1 MVLGVALF
9 EVTILSCYPGNS
21 HVNRW
26 FTLIFLVTVNHV
38 VTSTLRSKEKNN
50 MTLFMKKSVM
60 MTVML
65 LFFTFTPGFGHA
77 ASNNTISKIDQFIKE
92 QQTISKIPG
101 ISVIIVDKG
110 KTVYQRG
117 FGFAD
122 TKTKT
127 PVTSDTLFELGSTS
141 KAFTGLAILQLEKQ
155 GLLKR
160 SDDVRKYIPWL
171 SLTYKGEDK
180 AVTIQQLLSHT
191 SGIPS
196 NSITQIPE
204 STADNALELTV
215 KTLLDQSLNRQPG
228 SSFEYAT
235 INYDVLGL
243 VIEQVT
249 KQPFDQYIQQKIL
262 QPVGMHQSFVGIHQV
277 HSTHMASGY
286 KIGLMREQRYI
297 PPIYRGNIPAGYIIS
312 NANDI
317 ARWLKL
323 QVGNSDIYSISN
335 NLIQESHTPDL
346 TVEPFDTNTYYANG
360 WAVVKKDTKSYIY
373 HAGEN
378 PTFSSYFILQP
389 DEQIGVAILANMNT
403 SSTTAIGQGVMDL
416 WEGKTIDMQHISSYQ
431 KLDKIVTII
440 CAIIIAISIIFCY
453 LFVQNIRN
461 LYKKQRSMANLNYK
475 RILLLSA
482 HTILVAT
489 MLTALFI
496 TPNIVLGG
504 LNWTFIKVWAPTSIT
519 FLLYSSIS
527 ASLLYLLLGFMM
539 IGTKRKN

>member
-1 MVLGVALF
+1 
-9 EVTILSCYPGNS
+9 
-21 HVNRW
+21 
-26 FTLIFLVTVNHV
+26 
-38 VTSTLRSKEKNN
+38 

-171 SLTYKGEDK
+171 SLTYKGEDQ

-215 KTLLDQSLNRQPG
+215 KTLLDQSLNRKPG

-453 LFVQNIRN
+453 LFVQNIRS

>member
-1 MVLGVALF
+1 
-9 EVTILSCYPGNS
+9 
-21 HVNRW
+21 
-26 FTLIFLVTVNHV
+26 
-38 VTSTLRSKEKNN
+38 

-171 SLTYKGEDK
+171 SLTYKGEDQ

-243 VIEQVT
+243 VIEQVA

-360 WAVVKKDTKSYIY
+360 WAVVKRTQS
-373 HAGEN
+373 
-378 PTFSSYFILQP
+378 
-389 DEQIGVAILANMNT
+389 
-403 SSTTAIGQGVMDL
+403 
-416 WEGKTIDMQHISSYQ
+416 HIS
-431 KLDKIVTII
+431 
-440 CAIIIAISIIFCY
+440 
-453 LFVQNIRN
+453 
-461 LYKKQRSMANLNYK
+461 
-475 RILLLSA
+475 
-482 HTILVAT
+482 T
-489 MLTALFI
+489 MLVRIQPFPRISFCNLTNKSAWLF
-496 TPNIVLGG
+496 
-504 LNWTFIKVWAPTSIT
+504 
-519 FLLYSSIS
+519 
-527 ASLLYLLLGFMM
+527 
-539 IGTKRKN
+539 

>member
-1 MVLGVALF
+1 
-9 EVTILSCYPGNS
+9 
-21 HVNRW
+21 
-26 FTLIFLVTVNHV
+26 
-38 VTSTLRSKEKNN
+38 
-50 MTLFMKKSVM
+50 MTLLTKK
-60 MTVML
+60 TVML
-65 LFFTFTPGFGHA
+65 MVMLVFFTFTPVFGHA
-77 ASNNTISKIDQFIKE
+77 ASNDTISKIDQFIEE

-127 PVTSDTLFELGSTS
+127 PVTSNTLFELGSTS

-171 SLTYKGEDK
+171 SLTYKGENQ

-196 NSITQIPE
+196 NSITRIPE

-243 VIEQVT
+243 VIEQVA

-262 QPVGMHQSFVGIHQV
+262 QSVGMNQSFVGIHQV

-297 PPIYRGNIPAGYIIS
+297 PPIYRGNIPAGYLIS

-323 QVGNSDIYSISN
+323 QLGNSDIYSISN

-378 PTFSSYFILQP
+378 PTFSSYFIMQP

-461 LYKKQRSMANLNYK
+461 LYKKQRSMAKLNYK
-475 RILLLSA
+475 KILLLSA

-489 MLTALFI
+489 MLTAIFI
-496 TPNIVLGG
+496 TPNTVLGG
-504 LNWTFIKVWAPTSIT
+504 LNWTFINVWAPTSIT

-527 ASLLYLLLGFMM
+527 ASLLYLLLGFMI

>member
-1 MVLGVALF
+1 
-9 EVTILSCYPGNS
+9 
-21 HVNRW
+21 
-26 FTLIFLVTVNHV
+26 
-38 VTSTLRSKEKNN
+38 

-171 SLTYKGEDK
+171 SLTYKGEDQ

-243 VIEQVT
+243 VIEQVA

-262 QPVGMHQSFVGIHQV
+262 QSVGMHQSFVGIHQV

-453 LFVQNIRN
+453 LFVQNIRS
-461 LYKKQRSMANLNYK
+461 LYKKQRRMANLNYK

-482 HTILVAT
+482 HTILVAI

-496 TPNIVLGG
+496 TPNVALGG

-519 FLLYSSIS
+519 LLLYSSIS
-527 ASLLYLLLGFMM
+527 ASLLYLLVGFMI

>member
-1 MVLGVALF
+1 MAL
-9 EVTILSCYPGNS
+9 
-21 HVNRW
+21 
-26 FTLIFLVTVNHV
+26 LI
-38 VTSTLRSKEKNN
+38 
-50 MTLFMKKSVM
+50 KKSVM
-60 MTVML
+60 IAVML
-65 LFFTFTPGFGHA
+65 VFCTFLPVLVQAT
-77 ASNNTISKIDQFIKE
+77 SNDKINKIDQFIE
-92 QQTISKIPG
+92 AQQSISKIPG
-101 ISVIIVDKG
+101 LSVIIVDKG
-110 KTVYQRG
+110 ETVYQKG

-122 TKTKT
+122 MKTKK

-171 SLTYKGEDK
+171 TLTYSGEEQ
-180 AVTIQQLLSHT
+180 VITIQQLLSHT

-215 KTLLDQSLNRQPG
+215 KTLLDQPLNRKPG

-243 VIEQVT
+243 VIEQVS
-249 KQPFDQYIQQKIL
+249 KQPFEQYIQQKIL
-262 QPVGMHQSFVGIHQV
+262 QPVGMNQSFVGVHQV
-277 HSTHMASGY
+277 HSSKMASGY
-286 KIGLMREQRYI
+286 KIGLMREQPYI
-297 PPIYRGNIPAGYIIS
+297 PPVYRGNIPAGYVIS

-323 QVGNSDIYSISN
+323 QLGNSDIYSISN
-335 NLIQESHTPDL
+335 HLIQESHTPDQ

-360 WAVVKKDTKSYIY
+360 WAIVEKDKKPYIY

-378 PTFSSYFILQP
+378 PTFTSYFIMQP

-403 SSTTAIGQGVMDL
+403 SFTTAIVQGVMDL
-416 WEGKTIDMQHISSYQ
+416 WEGKTIQGQHVSSYQ

-440 CAIIIAISIIFCY
+440 SAFIIVISIIFCY
-453 LFVQNIRN
+453 LLFKNARS
-461 LYKKQRSMANLNYK
+461 LYKKQREVVKLNYK
-475 RILLLSA
+475 RIFLISVHTVIVAILL
-482 HTILVAT
+482 TT
-489 MLTALFI
+489 LFI
-496 TPNIVLGG
+496 APNILLGG

-519 FLLYSSIS
+519 ILLYSTILASI
-527 ASLLYLLLGFMM
+527 LYLLLGFSL
-539 IGTKRKN
+539 IATKKKI

>member
-1 MVLGVALF
+1 
-9 EVTILSCYPGNS
+9 
-21 HVNRW
+21 
-26 FTLIFLVTVNHV
+26 
-38 VTSTLRSKEKNN
+38 
-50 MTLFMKKSVM
+50 MTLLMKKSVM

-65 LFFTFTPGFGHA
+65 VFFTLIPKFGHA
-77 ASNNTISKIDQFIKE
+77 ASIDTVSKIDQFIEE
-92 QQTISKIPG
+92 QQATSKIPG

-110 KTVYQRG
+110 KTVYQKG

-122 TKTKT
+122 MKTKT

-171 SLTYKGEDK
+171 TLTYNGEDQ
-180 AVTIQQLLSHT
+180 AMTIQQLLSHT

-196 NSITQIPE
+196 NSITRIPE

-243 VIEQVT
+243 VIEQVA
-249 KQPFDQYIQQKIL
+249 KQPFDQYIQGRIL
-262 QPVGMHQSFVGIHQV
+262 QPVGMNQSFVGIHQV
-277 HSTHMASGY
+277 HSTNMASGY
-286 KIGLMREQRYI
+286 KIGLLKAQPYI

-323 QVGNSDIYSISN
+323 QLGNSNIYSISN

-360 WAVVKKDTKSYIY
+360 WAVMEKDKRSYIY

-378 PTFSSYFILQP
+378 PTFSSYFIMQP
-389 DEQIGVAILANMNT
+389 EEQIGVAILANINT

-440 CAIIIAISIIFCY
+440 CAIIIVISIIFCY
-453 LFVQNIRN
+453 LLVKNVRS
-461 LYKKQRSMANLNYK
+461 LYNKQRGMAKLNYK
-475 RILLLSA
+475 RILLIAA
-482 HTILVAT
+482 HTVLVAT
-489 MLTALFI
+489 MLTAIFI

-527 ASLLYLLLGFMM
+527 ASFLYLLLGFII
-539 IGTKRKN
+539 IGTKKNI